1 MNKTAIKN
9 FAISARVQLLTMV
22 KVKAASVGI
31 TEKNIAPASST
42 GPDYVMF
49 PTTAGTQ
56 TTLSGSAIRQRASLV
71 KRIQSRGFD
80 AVMEEAAYTWFNRII
95 AIRFMEVNDYLPSRV
110 RVLSSTTEGK
120 YEPDLVTEAPDVNL
134 SFTEDDRKTID
145 DLRGKQKLDAL
156 FQFLFIKQCNEFSAI
171 LPELFENTSSGDL
184 DFTEL
189 LLDLSFTK
197 PDGVVRNL
205 LSIPE
210 SDFTDA
216 VEIIGWMYQYY
227 NTELK
232 DETFARLKKNIK
244 IDKDHIPAATQLF
257 TPDWIVRYMVENS
270 LGRLWVEGHANTTLK
285 TGWKYY
291 LEEAE
296 QEDSV
301 KQQLAQIRAEYAK
314 LTPQDIKVIDPC
326 MGSGHI
332 LVYAF
337 EVLIQIYESAGY
349 ADRDAVP
356 LILENNLFGLDIDDR
371 AYQLAWFALMMKARK
386 YDRRAFERNLH
397 PHVYAIQESPA
408 DLAVDWITNAEN
420 RQTLC
425 YIKEVFTDA
434 KEYGSILNVESRNY
448 SALNADI
455 DAWEKKHEQ
464 TLENGAIA
472 DQLPLIRRLISQ
484 AVLLSQKYDVV
495 VTNPPYMGSSGM
507 SAKLSAFV
515 KEKYPDSWSDLFG
528 IFIEKCNA
536 FVKTNRFIAMITQQ
550 AWMFLGSFENL
561 RKNIVQNE
569 SIINMAH
576 LGPHAFDE
584 IGGEI
589 VQTVSWILFSG
600 YINNYKGVYKKLI
613 KYFGEKNK
621 EENFISKDNL
631 FYISSSK
638 YINIPGNPI
647 AYWTSDN
654 FTVNYLNK
662 KLKEFGDAKQG
673 LITGDN
679 NRFLRVWF
687 EIDRELIHKK
697 WIPYNKG
704 GEFRRWYGNNEYIV
718 NWEND
723 GYEIKNF
730 FDNNG
735 KLRSRP
741 QNLNYYFKENISWTK
756 VTMGK
761 FSTRY
766 IPKDF
771 IFSDAGSSFFC
782 NNTLSIKYIL
792 AFTNSVVAQEYLD
805 CTNPTMN
812 YGVGQICD
820 LPVKINDTKKDIVN
834 NFVQQNVSLSKSD
847 WDAFET
853 SWDFVRHPLLPAAG
867 TVDYKDPQ
875 SHALKIA
882 DAYKKWSDE
891 CESRFASL
899 KKNEEELNRIFID
912 IYGLQDELK
921 PEEEDS
927 DVTVRR
933 ADLTRDI
940 KSFVSYAVGCMF
952 GRYSLSCDGLAFAG
966 GEMDMK
972 RYQYYYPDEDNVIP
986 ITDEEYFDDDIVSRF
1001 CRFVKIVYGEATLT
1015 ENLEF
1020 IANALGTKGD
1030 SARQRIRSYFLTDFY
1045 KDHCSTYSVT
1055 GSGKRPIYWQ
1065 FDSGKENAFKAL
1077 IYLHRYDENTVA
1089 RVRTDYLHNLQ
1100 KKLEGSVE
1108 SCNRIISSTIATPH
1122 EQSDAQKRLAKLSR
1136 QIDEIKLYDKA
1147 IGHVAD
1153 QRISLDLDDGVNV
1166 NYEKF
1171 QGIEVPREGQKVVKI
1186 NLLAE
1191 R

>member
-31 TEKNIAPASST
+31 TEKSIAPASST

-56 TTLSGSAIRQRASLV
+56 TTLSGSAIRQRESLV
-71 KRIQSRGFD
+71 KRIQTRGFD

-95 AIRFMEVNDYLPSRV
+95 AIKIMEVNDYLPSRV

-120 YEPDLVTEAPDVNL
+120 YEPDLVTEAPDVDL

-156 FQFLFIKQCNEFSAI
+156 FQFLFIKQCNELSTI

-301 KQQLAQIRAEYAK
+301 KQQLARIRAEYAK

-397 PHVYAIQESPA
+397 PHVYAIQESSA
-408 DLAVDWITNAEN
+408 DVSVDWITNAES

-484 AVLLSQKYDVV
+484 AVVLSQKYDVV

-507 SAKLSAFV
+507 SATLSKYV
-515 KEKYPDSWSDLFG
+515 KANYPDTKSDLSTVFM
-528 IFIEKCNA
+528 E
-536 FVKTNRFIAMITQQ
+536 
-550 AWMFLGSFENL
+550 
-561 RKNIVQNE
+561 
-569 SIINMAH
+569 
-576 LGPHAFDE
+576 
-584 IGGEI
+584 
-589 VQTVSWILFSG
+589 QT
-600 YINNYKGVYKKLI
+600 
-613 KYFGEKNK
+613 
-621 EENFISKDNL
+621 
-631 FYISSSK
+631 
-638 YINIPGNPI
+638 
-647 AYWTSDN
+647 
-654 FTVNYLNK
+654 
-662 KLKEFGDAKQG
+662 
-673 LITGDN
+673 
-679 NRFLRVWF
+679 
-687 EIDRELIHKK
+687 
-697 WIPYNKG
+697 
-704 GEFRRWYGNNEYIV
+704 
-718 NWEND
+718 
-723 GYEIKNF
+723 
-730 FDNNG
+730 
-735 KLRSRP
+735 
-741 QNLNYYFKENISWTK
+741 
-756 VTMGK
+756 
-761 FSTRY
+761 
-766 IPKDF
+766 
-771 IFSDAGSSFFC
+771 
-782 NNTLSIKYIL
+782 
-792 AFTNSVVAQEYLD
+792 
-805 CTNPTMN
+805 
-812 YGVGQICD
+812 IC
-820 LPVKINDTKKDIVN
+820 
-834 NFVQQNVSLSKSD
+834 
-847 WDAFET
+847 
-853 SWDFVRHPLLPAAG
+853 
-867 TVDYKDPQ
+867 
-875 SHALKIA
+875 
-882 DAYKKWSDE
+882 
-891 CESRFASL
+891 
-899 KKNEEELNRIFID
+899 
-912 IYGLQDELK
+912 
-921 PEEEDS
+921 
-927 DVTVRR
+927 
-933 ADLTRDI
+933 
-940 KSFVSYAVGCMF
+940 M
-952 GRYSLSCDGLAFAG
+952 
-966 GEMDMK
+966 
-972 RYQYYYPDEDNVIP
+972 
-986 ITDEEYFDDDIVSRF
+986 
-1001 CRFVKIVYGEATLT
+1001 
-1015 ENLEF
+1015 
-1020 IANALGTKGD
+1020 
-1030 SARQRIRSYFLTDFY
+1030 
-1045 KDHCSTYSVT
+1045 
-1055 GSGKRPIYWQ
+1055 
-1065 FDSGKENAFKAL
+1065 
-1077 IYLHRYDENTVA
+1077 
-1089 RVRTDYLHNLQ
+1089 
-1100 KKLEGSVE
+1100 
-1108 SCNRIISSTIATPH
+1108 
-1122 EQSDAQKRLAKLSR
+1122 
-1136 QIDEIKLYDKA
+1136 
-1147 IGHVAD
+1147 
-1153 QRISLDLDDGVNV
+1153 
-1166 NYEKF
+1166 
-1171 QGIEVPREGQKVVKI
+1171 
-1186 NLLAE
+1186 
-1191 R
+1191 